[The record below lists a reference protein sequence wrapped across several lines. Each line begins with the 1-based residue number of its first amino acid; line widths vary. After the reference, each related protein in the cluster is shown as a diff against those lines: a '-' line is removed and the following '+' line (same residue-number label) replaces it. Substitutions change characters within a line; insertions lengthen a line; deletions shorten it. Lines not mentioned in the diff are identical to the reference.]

1 MKWYYNLRLSTKLFS
16 GFITVALLAVIIG
29 VIGIRNIYENN
40 ADDTMVYE
48 KITAPLA
55 TLQDMTCSYLQIRI
69 NVRDMVLDPEESKTT
84 AKIKT
89 IKELLAKIDADA
101 LSLEKTIFTM
111 EGRSHFENFTDA
123 WQGYKTELGKLLDV
137 AAQGKD
143 DDVKVLMKGGVHTYG
158 ISAYDGLNQL
168 VDAKVKQAKLKSES
182 NRKEGETTARFMI
195 IFTVIGAFLA
205 VAIGFFI
212 RRNVKSQLGGDP
224 LDVVAIAHKVAA
236 GDLEMEIDIK
246 GQRDDSLIVAMS
258 TMVDT
263 IRMLVTDAELLT
275 QAAVSGKLASRA
287 DASRHQGEFQKIV
300 IGFNETLDAIIG
312 PLNVAAEYVD
322 RISKGDIPPKITEN
336 YQGDFNEV
344 KLNLNNCID
353 NINALITDGDGLA
366 QAAIEGKLSSRANA
380 GRHQGD
386 FRKIIAGFNDTL
398 DAIIYPLNMAAE
410 YVDRI
415 SKGEIPP
422 KIRDSYRGD
431 FNEIKLNLN
440 NCIDNITLLV
450 TDADLQAQAAVAGRL
465 ESRVELSRHQGDYR
479 KIMSGFNDTLDA
491 VIGPLNVAA
500 EYVDRISKGDIP
512 PKITAEYGG
521 DFNEIKLNLNNCI
534 DNINAL
540 IVDADHQTAAA
551 LAGNLTKRTDPSRHL
566 GDFQRIVVGFNETL
580 DAVIGPLSVAA
591 EYVDRI
597 SKGDIPPKITAEY
610 RGDFNK
616 IKLNLNN
623 CINNVN
629 ALVADSTML
638 SRAAVAGKL
647 AIRADEAKHSGD
659 FRKIVRGVNA
669 TVDRLVG
676 LLDTMPTPSMI
687 IDNDFTITYMN
698 EIAAKIGGKTPSEVM
713 GTKCYDHFKTS
724 DCRTEK
730 CACQRAISDGKVSFG
745 ETDAH
750 PSGGVDLDVTYTAV
764 PLRNEAGEI
773 IGAFEIVTD
782 QTEMKKA
789 LRLSAKITEYQDNE
803 TQKLVGS
810 LGKLAKGDTDF
821 TVVTEP
827 ADQDT
832 QQVKQAYDSIAAA
845 VNTCVTVVNTLVAD
859 VNHLAQTAVEGKL
872 TNRADPSRHQGDYKK
887 IVVGFNSTLDAIIRP
902 LNMAAE
908 YVDRISK
915 GDMPEKITAEY
926 RGDFNEIKINLNN
939 CIENITLLITDVNRQ
954 AQSAVA
960 GRLASRVDASRHQG
974 DYRKIVA
981 GFNETLDAIITPLN
995 MAAEYVDRISDGDMP
1010 PLITAAYQGEFNGIK
1025 NNLNELIK
1033 AMNLITAGAR
1043 ELSQGNLMVEF
1054 RQRSSNDEL
1063 LQALSAMVRQL
1074 TSVVG
1079 EVKSAADNVA
1089 AGSREMS
1096 SGAETFSQGASQQAA
1111 AAEEASS
1118 SMEQMTSN
1126 IRQNADNAQQTD
1138 KIAVL
1143 ASEDAKAG
1151 GVAVAETVA
1160 AMREIAGRISIVEEI
1175 ARQTNMLALNAAI
1188 EAARAGEHGKGFAVV
1203 ASEVRKLAERSQ
1215 LAAREISELSASSV
1229 EVAERAGLM
1238 LGKIVPDIQRTAEL
1252 VQEINASSREQ
1263 DSGAGQINKALQQ
1276 LDQVIQQNASAAEEM
1291 ASTAEELSSQAEQ
1304 LQQAVGFFKIAGGDA
1319 NHHPAGKSARSGRE
1333 MHKPVRKLAA
1343 NFIPPKSIVYGR
1355 GAEKSP
1361 GHDFSMTAVDYHEG
1375 EF

>member
-16 GFITVALLAVIIG
+16 GFITVALIAIIIG
-29 VIGIRNIYENN
+29 GIGVRNIYENN
-40 ADDTMVYE
+40 ADDTIVYE

-69 NVRDMVLDPEESKTT
+69 NVRDMVLDPEESKT
-84 AKIKT
+84 KIKIQT
-89 IKELLAKIDADA
+89 IKELLTKIDTDA
-101 LSLEKTIFTM
+101 VALGKTNSTM
-111 EGRSHFENFTDA
+111 EGQSHFENFTDA
-123 WQGYKTELGKLLDV
+123 WQEYKVELGKLLE
-137 AAQGKD
+137 AGARGKD
-143 DDVKVLMKGGVHTYG
+143 DEVKVIMKGGVHTYG
-158 ISAYDGLNQL
+158 ISAFDALNQL
-168 VDAKVKQAKLKSES
+168 VDAKVKQAKQKADT
-182 NRKEGETTARFMI
+182 NRAEGEMTARFMI
-195 IFTVIGAFLA
+195 IFTLLGACLA
-205 VAIGFFI
+205 LAIGFFI
-212 RRNVKSQLGGDP
+212 RRNVKFQLGGDP
-224 LDVVAIAHKVAA
+224 LDVVAIARKVAA
-236 GDLEMEIDIK
+236 GDLEMEIDIQGK
-246 GQRDDSLIVAMS
+246 RDDSLIVAMS
-258 TMVDT
+258 SMVET
-263 IRMLVTDAELLT
+263 IRALVADAELLT
-275 QAAVSGKLASRA
+275 HAAVSGKLASRA
-287 DASRHQGEFQKIV
+287 DATRHQGEFQKIV
-300 IGFNETLDAIIG
+300 VGFNETLDAIIG

-322 RISKGDIPPKITEN
+322 RISKGDIPSKITEN

-353 NINALITDGDGLA
+353 NINALIADGDGLA
-366 QAAIEGKLSSRANA
+366 QAAIEGKLSTRANA
-380 GRHQGD
+380 ARHQGD
-386 FRKIIAGFNDTL
+386 FKKIMVGFNDTL
-398 DAIIYPLNMAAE
+398 DAIIHPLNMAAE

-415 SKGEIPP
+415 SKGDIPP
-422 KIRDSYRGD
+422 KITESYQGD
-431 FNEIKLNLN
+431 FNEVKLNLN

-450 TDADLQAQAAVAGRL
+450 ADADLQAQAAVAGRL
-465 ESRVELSRHQGDYR
+465 DSRVELTRHQGDYR
-479 KIMSGFNDTLDA
+479 KIMAGFNDTLDA
-491 VIGPLNVAA
+491 VIGPLNMAA

-512 PKITAEYGG
+512 PKITAEYRG

-534 DNINAL
+534 DNINLL
-540 IVDADHQTAAA
+540 IVDADLQTGAA
-551 LAGNLTKRTDPSRHL
+551 LAGNLSKRTDPSRHM
-566 GDFQRIVVGFNETL
+566 GAFQRIVVGFNETL

-610 RGDFNK
+610 RGEFNE

-638 SRAAVAGKL
+638 SRSAVAGKL
-647 AIRADEAKHSGD
+647 AIRADESKHSGD
-659 FRKIVRGVNA
+659 FRKIIRGVNA
-669 TVDRLVG
+669 TINRLVG
-676 LLDTMPTPSMI
+676 LLDTMPTPAMI

-698 EIAAKIGGKTPSEVM
+698 EIAAKVGGKTPSQVM

-724 DCRTEK
+724 DCGTQK
-730 CACQRAISDGKVSFG
+730 CACQRAISGGDVSFG

-750 PSGGVDLDVTYTAV
+750 PSSGIDLEVAYTAV

-773 IGAFEIVTD
+773 VGAFEIVTD

-789 LRLSAKITEYQDNE
+789 LRLSAKIAEYQDNE

-832 QQVKQAYDSIAAA
+832 QHVKQTFDAIALA
-845 VNTCVTVVNTLVAD
+845 VHTCVTVVNTLVAD
-859 VNHLAQTAVEGKL
+859 VNHLTQSAVEGKL
-872 TNRADPSRHQGDYKK
+872 TNRADPSRHQGDYRK
-887 IVVGFNSTLDAIIRP
+887 IVVGFNDTLDAIITP
-902 LNMAAE
+902 LNVAGE
-908 YVDRISK
+908 YLDRISK
-915 GDMPEKITAEY
+915 GDMPPKITAGY
-926 RGDFNEIKINLNN
+926 RGDFNEIKLNLNN
-939 CIENITLLITDVNRQ
+939 CINNITLLIDDVNLQ
-954 AQSAVA
+954 ARSAVA
-960 GRLASRVDASRHQG
+960 GQLASRVDATRHQG
-974 DYRKIVA
+974 DYGKIVA
-981 GFNETLDAIITPLN
+981 GFNDTLDAIITPLN

-1010 PLITAAYQGEFNGIK
+1010 PLITATYQGDFNGIK
-1025 NNLNELIK
+1025 NNLNDLIK

-1054 RQRSSNDEL
+1054 SERSKNDEL
-1063 LQALSAMVRQL
+1063 LQALTAMVRQL

-1079 EVKSAADNVA
+1079 EVKSAADSVA

-1096 SGAETFSQGASQQAA
+1096 SGADTLSQGASQQAA
-1111 AAEEASS
+1111 AAEQASS

-1151 GVAVAETVA
+1151 GIAVAETVA
-1160 AMREIAGRISIVEEI
+1160 AMREIAGKITVVEEI

-1215 LAAREISELSASSV
+1215 LAAREISQLSATSV
-1229 EVAERAGLM
+1229 EVAERAGEM
-1238 LGKIVPDIQRTAEL
+1238 LGKIVPDIQKTAEL

-1263 DSGAGQINKALQQ
+1263 DSGAGQINKAIQQ
-1276 LDQVIQQNASAAEEM
+1276 LDRVIQQNASAAEEM

-1304 LQQAVGFFKIAGGDA
+1304 LQRAVAFFKIGNGSA
-1319 NHHPAGKSARSGRE
+1319 NSLSVKTMVRSGRVTGKRLPE
-1333 MHKPVRKLAA
+1333 RHFAIAQAGTK
-1343 NFIPPKSIVYGR
+1343 
-1355 GAEKSP
+1355 
-1361 GHDFSMTAVDYHEG
+1361 
-1375 EF
+1375 